1 MKVHFNYAIY
11 TRHILEYPYA
21 LLVPSIFEE
30 FFLFQIFL
38 TTGLNALTQI
48 LLQGRVIRPL
58 LGIGAAALPDLDEDF
73 GVALI
78 RIGTSSIEA
87 TSTIGL
93 GNEVAEVRSADRAF
107 VKLERNGVAVYS
119 PMVLSKRFGKTTG
132 LGLSNEITGIKVK
145 KTDAG
150 VWMNSPWMNE
160 MKRFILTI
168 WRVLRRASYVR
179 RNQENTPVPDILTD
193 IAGAPIDSDGEVGL
207 AVDDEI
213 ELKHANA
220 YASFL
225 RGGSITDDEDE
236 PYEEGSSSHS
246 DGGED
251 EDDKPPQDDEGDDA
265 TAESAQLFLAH
276 AAETSRRA
284 STPAPLAP
292 ILLAHLTSLNDSPL
306 TRRGYSALIPGRA
319 SITAQAPDG
328 LQPRGRQSDIEDA
341 VGSERVRQ
349 LCVICWSADRSIIC
363 WPCRCLAM
371 CDDCRAN
378 MASRSTATRHT
389 CPCCKQRYVQSLF
402 PFRLVQMLM
411 SCPHSVDGYSRIYI
425 P

>member
-1 MKVHFNYAIY
+1 M
-11 TRHILEYPYA
+11 
-21 LLVPSIFEE
+21 LVPSIFEE
-30 FFLFQIFL
+30 FFLFQILL

-58 LGIGAAALPDLDEDF
+58 LGVGAAALPDLDEDF

-132 LGLSNEITGIKVK
+132 FGLSNEITGIKVK
-145 KTDAG
+145 KNDAG
-150 VWMNSPWMNE
+150 AWMNSPWMNE
-160 MKRFILTI
+160 MKRFILTV
-168 WRVLRRASYVR
+168 WRVFRRASYIR
-179 RNQENTPVPDILTD
+179 RNQENTPVPDILTN
-193 IAGAPIDSDGEVGL
+193 IAGAPIEGDDGEGL
-207 AVDDEI
+207 AVEDEI

-246 DGGED
+246 DGDED
-251 EDDKPPQDDEGDDA
+251 EDDRTPQYDEGDD
-265 TAESAQLFLAH
+265 TTVESAQLFLAH

-306 TRRGYSALIPGRA
+306 TRRGYSALIP
-319 SITAQAPDG
+319 TTQAPNS
-328 LQPRGRQSDIEDA
+328 LQPRGKQSDVED
-341 VGSERVRQ
+341 VGSEQTRQ
-349 LCVICWSADRSIIC
+349 LCVICWSGDRSIIC

-389 CPCCKQRYVQSLF
+389 CPCCKQGYVQSLLR
-402 PFRLVQMLM
+402 FRLVQMLM
-411 SCPHSVDGYSRIYI
+411 SYPHSVDGYSRIYI